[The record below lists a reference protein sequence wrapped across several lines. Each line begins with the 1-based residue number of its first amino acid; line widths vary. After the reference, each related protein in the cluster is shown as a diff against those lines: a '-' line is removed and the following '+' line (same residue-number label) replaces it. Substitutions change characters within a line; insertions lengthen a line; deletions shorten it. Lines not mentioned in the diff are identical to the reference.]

1 MQNGTRGNSPA
12 AQTIPSH
19 RLTTFFHSLKKF
31 QRIPPKS
38 HGPHLS
44 ALRKCIQ
51 SVRFASFALP
61 IGLSFIKPS
70 GRAFVTVAIL
80 LLSSHMNRAENR
92 TLLQVPFCREWGC
105 GRGDFGGKLAQ
116 LGVPCADVRTGGEI
130 VWAKRVAH
138 RLSLYLVRARN
149 FLVALIPRSG
159 TSPTSS
165 LPAEYVLKSL
175 SVFVR
180 SVNEGSEQ
188 NSGTRR
194 YI

>member
-1 MQNGTRGNSPA
+1 MQNDTRGNSPA

-51 SVRFASFALP
+51 SVRFASLRTSHRKLSEAKQAEKTAKRR
-61 IGLSFIKPS
+61 GLKVSPFVKSS

-92 TLLQVPFCREWGC
+92 TLLQAPFCGAGGC
-105 GRGDFGGKLAQ
+105 GRCDFEDELAELLSCSYSPERNPEHILQ
-116 LGVPCADVRTGGEI
+116 LRRIRLKKHLCFRTF
-130 VWAKRVAH
+130 
-138 RLSLYLVRARN
+138 S
-149 FLVALIPRSG
+149 
-159 TSPTSS
+159 
-165 LPAEYVLKSL
+165 
-175 SVFVR
+175 
-180 SVNEGSEQ
+180 Q
-188 NSGTRR
+188 
-194 YI
+194 

>member
-51 SVRFASFALP
+51 SVRFASFTLS
-61 IGLSFIKPS
+61 IGSSVKQNRRENAKRRGLKVSPFVKSS

-92 TLLQVPFCREWGC
+92 TLLQVPFCRDGGC
-105 GRGDFGGKLAQ
+105 GQGDFEGELAQ

-130 VWAKRVAH
+130 V
-138 RLSLYLVRARN
+138 
-149 FLVALIPRSG
+149 
-159 TSPTSS
+159 
-165 LPAEYVLKSL
+165 
-175 SVFVR
+175 
-180 SVNEGSEQ
+180 
-188 NSGTRR
+188 
-194 YI
+194 

>member
-1 MQNGTRGNSPA
+1 
-12 AQTIPSH
+12 
-19 RLTTFFHSLKKF
+19 
-31 QRIPPKS
+31 
-38 HGPHLS
+38 
-44 ALRKCIQ
+44 
-51 SVRFASFALP
+51 
-61 IGLSFIKPS
+61 
-70 GRAFVTVAIL
+70 
-80 LLSSHMNRAENR
+80 MNRAENR

-105 GRGDFGGKLAQ
+105 GRGDFEGELAQ

-165 LPAEYVLKSL
+165 LPAEYVLKNL

-188 NSGTRR
+188 NSGKAMNPCILLLFIPSCVTVQEIIQRCSCRCLYHSLKASHFRSSDIEHKTRQWM
-194 YI
+194 

>member
-1 MQNGTRGNSPA
+1 MYPVRPLRFLRTFHRKLSEAKQAEKTAKRRG
-12 AQTIPSH
+12 
-19 RLTTFFHSLKKF
+19 LK
-31 QRIPPKS
+31 
-38 HGPHLS
+38 
-44 ALRKCIQ
+44 
-51 SVRFASFALP
+51 VLP
-61 IGLSFIKPS
+61 FVKPS
-70 GRAFVTVAIL
+70 GRAVVTVAIL

-165 LPAEYVLKSL
+165 LPAEYVLKNL

-188 NSGTRR
+188 NSGNPCTKMNTYLANSIFYDR
-194 YI
+194 IESLNI